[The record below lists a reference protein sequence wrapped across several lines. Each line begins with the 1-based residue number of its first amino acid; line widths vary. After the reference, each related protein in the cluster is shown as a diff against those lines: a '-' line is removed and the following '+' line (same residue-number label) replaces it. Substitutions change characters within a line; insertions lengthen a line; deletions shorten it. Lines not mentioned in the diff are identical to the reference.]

1 MGKKLAVAWDAPLWT
16 PEITHRPMAKA
27 TFSECTIFGIIHQLR
42 ENNKA
47 MKKSFRKPVLRAFT
61 LIELLVVISIIGV
74 LAGMLLP
81 VLAKAKEKALVAKAQ
96 TEIKAIAGAISQYHA
111 KYSRYPSSAQ
121 TRRAL
126 NANSPDF
133 TYGTASGGG
142 QFFTNKKGQR
152 TSIYNTRLR
161 LMTNNAEVMAILI
174 GVLDANNLST
184 PNPENPEKTPFLDPK
199 RVSDVKSAGLGPDL
213 VYRDP
218 WGMPYIITLDLDYN
232 DQCRDGFYESSK
244 VSQLNG
250 TKGHNGLF
258 DAGGGMYEART
269 PVMVWSLGPDGLAS
283 ADAKANE
290 KPNKDNILG
299 W

>member
-16 PEITHRPMAKA
+16 PEITHRPIAKA

-42 ENNKA
+42 ENNKP

-81 VLAKAKEKALVAKAQ
+81 VLRSATEKARVAKAQ

-111 KYSRYPSSAQ
+111 KYSRYPSSKA
-121 TRRAL
+121 TRGVL
-126 NANSPDF
+126 NANTPDF
-133 TYGTASGGG
+133 TYGTAKGIG
-142 QFFTNKKGQR
+142 QFFTNKKNQ
-152 TSIYNTRLR
+152 TVSIYNTRLR
-161 LMTNNAEVMAILI
+161 FMTNNAEVMGILI
-174 GVLDANNLST
+174 GVRDANGECR
-184 PNPENPEKTPFLDPK
+184 ENPERFPFLDPK
-199 RVSDVKSAGLGPDL
+199 RVSDDKSPGLGTDL

-218 WGMPYIITLDLDYN
+218 WGMPYIITLDLNYD
-232 DQCRDGFYESSK
+232 DQCRDGFYEASK

-250 TKGHNGLF
+250 TKGYNGLF
-258 DAGGGMYEART
+258 VEPGGTFYEART

-283 ADAKANE
+283 DTAKANDR
-290 KPNKDNILG
+290 PNKDNILG